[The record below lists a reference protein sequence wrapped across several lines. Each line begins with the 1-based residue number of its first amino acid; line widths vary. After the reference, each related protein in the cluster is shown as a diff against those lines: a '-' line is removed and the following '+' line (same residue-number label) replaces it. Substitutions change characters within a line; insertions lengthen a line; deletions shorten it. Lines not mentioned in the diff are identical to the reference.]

1 MLFRGA
7 ALSSLQKQ
15 LATASSSPSSVS
27 SSSASVAASVTAAA
41 VVLVTASSYGAESS
55 SNEPARTNDGH
66 YSTAPAVGTRGAAFP
81 PSLSSRW
88 RAGGGNGVA
97 LCRAAND
104 NGAALKRPDSSAAAT
119 TKTATT
125 KGGGGAKRPYGIDVV
140 LGSQWGDEGKGKLV
154 DILSQVSLLNNG
166 VESGV
171 LLFCFD

>member
-15 LATASSSPSSVS
+15 LATASSSSSSV
-27 SSSASVAASVTAAA
+27 SSSASVAASVTA

-55 SNEPARTNDGH
+55 SNEPARTNGDDGH
-66 YSTAPAVGTRGAAFP
+66 YLTAPAVGARGAAFP
-81 PSLSSRW
+81 PSLLSRW
-88 RAGGGNGVA
+88 RGGNDNGVA

-104 NGAALKRPDSSAAAT
+104 DGAAPKRPDLSAATT
-119 TKTATT
+119 TKTAT

-154 DILSQVSLLNNG
+154 DILSQVSL
-166 VESGV
+166 
-171 LLFCFD
+171 FK